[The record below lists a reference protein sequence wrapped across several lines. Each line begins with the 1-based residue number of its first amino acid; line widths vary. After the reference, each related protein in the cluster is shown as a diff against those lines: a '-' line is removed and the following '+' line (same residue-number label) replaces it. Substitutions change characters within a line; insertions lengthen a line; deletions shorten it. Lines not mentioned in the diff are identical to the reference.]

1 METACNVYI
10 NIRNGLLLSYAF
22 QKSNKCKKL
31 KAHVKSKIITKT
43 QLKKKIK
50 KNRHTEQMGN
60 YTVRT
65 NCGQKWPGTL
75 KEQNGRGKEEQ
86 HASKASTFVIT

>member
-43 QLKKKIK
+43 QLKKKNK
-50 KNRHTEQMGN
+50 KKQAH
-60 YTVRT
+60 
-65 NCGQKWPGTL
+65 
-75 KEQNGRGKEEQ
+75 
-86 HASKASTFVIT
+86 